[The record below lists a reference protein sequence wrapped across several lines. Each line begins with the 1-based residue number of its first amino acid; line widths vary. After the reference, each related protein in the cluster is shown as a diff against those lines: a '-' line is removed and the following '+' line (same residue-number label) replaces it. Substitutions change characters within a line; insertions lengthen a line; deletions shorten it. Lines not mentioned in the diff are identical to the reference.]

1 MRKSQYILLCLNMF
15 NGMAYSIIAPLFPS
29 VAEKHGVNE
38 DVLGYLI
45 STCALISFC
54 VSPFVPLIIKK
65 LGRISI
71 LYAGFFNY
79 IPSHHSFIIISF
91 SIRTI
96 HGLFGGIVGI
106 IAYSIIT
113 SISTDDEVQLA
124 LGYMEVAWCIGLSAG
139 PLFASIFYKIG
150 GFTLPFLVLIYLGL
164 FNQNNF
170 CRKYE

>member
-71 LYAGFFNY
+71 LYASTFVEASCVLLYGFFNY

-106 IAYSIIT
+106 IY
-113 SISTDDEVQLA
+113 
-124 LGYMEVAWCIGLSAG
+124 
-139 PLFASIFYKIG
+139 LF
-150 GFTLPFLVLIYLGL
+150 
-164 FNQNNF
+164 
-170 CRKYE
+170 